1 MDERLEK
8 AYDVANYMATLSNQ
22 KRVIKEELSQKL
34 VYYINGGSFK
44 INQELISFTKT
55 IIDSGHTSD
64 IVFLDTNQMP
74 IVIADVQLFLSEIL
88 NVYFEALNDYSSKV
102 TEIKTKRKLTDIVDL

>member
-22 KRVIKEELSQKL
+22 KRVIKEELHQKS

-44 INQELISFTKT
+44 IDRELISFTKT
-55 IIDSGHTSD
+55 IVELGHTSD
-64 IVFLDTNQMP
+64 VVFLDNNHMP
-74 IVIADVQLFLSEIL
+74 IVISDVPAFLTEIIS
-88 NVYFEALNDYSSKV
+88 VYFEALNEYSAKV
-102 TEIKTKRKLTDIVDL
+102 TEIKSKRKLTDIVAL